1 MPRHIGAPGVA
12 RRRAALLLLATV
24 LAAAC
29 REQPTAPGQNHT
41 LSGRVRLTGYL
52 VDARGVFAGTRVVDD
67 VDGLDVELRH
77 GSSFSRHAKTV
88 AGGYRFDG
96 LGPGLYTVRA
106 QVIGDIFDETRDL
119 TIVDH
124 DVVSGDTIQLKSFGD
139 IFPIPNPGYSYT
151 DLWYAI
157 PDSEHVDLRVR
168 DMQGNTTQIVVSKD
182 LPTGIQRAYW
192 NWRDQSGRLV
202 SGSLYWVTFESG
214 SDMRAQLLFR

>member
-1 MPRHIGAPGVA
+1 MPRHIGALGVA

-24 LAAAC
+24 LAVAC
-29 REQPTAPGQNHT
+29 REQPTAPGHNYA

-52 VDARGVFAGTRVVDD
+52 VDDRGNFVGTRIVDD

-77 GSSFSRHAKTV
+77 GYGFSRHATTV
-88 AGGYRFDG
+88 AGAYRFDG

-106 QVIGDIFDETRDL
+106 RVIGDIADETRDL
-119 TIVDH
+119 TIVDR
-124 DVVSGDTIQLKSFGD
+124 DIASGDTIQLKSFGD
-139 IFPIPNPGYSYT
+139 IFPVPNPGYSYT
-151 DLWYAI
+151 DLLYAI

-168 DMQGNTTQIVVSKD
+168 DLQGNTTQIVVSKD
-182 LPTGIQRAYW
+182 LPRGIQRAYW
-192 NWRDQSGRLV
+192 NWRDQSGQLV